1 MYTKSI
7 GIYLGD
13 KYAVVTYK
21 DKDTS
26 VRIIQTGAN
35 NEDYCRSCV
44 AMDRSG
50 YFIVGNSV
58 YYSWKRH
65 APNIVTSIRQLLGVS
80 INDNVVKRMKADKDS
95 YPFGIEKLSGGTE
108 DDIAIILQGKEY
120 TPEQI
125 CAVLLHSLKNDASI
139 KIGDVEYAVLTV
151 PAYYNQKQT
160 TAIRKAAKLAGF
172 KSVNLLMEP
181 VAAALS
187 FDADKLYNQ
196 KEKYYLVYDFS
207 ENRIDLTI
215 LDSKDGLF
223 LVCGT
228 GGNHWLGENGIDVI
242 LSDYVKEQI
251 ESIYNLNLQDLLN
264 SKTEKERNGFV
275 GYLKADVENAKN
287 SLSQNTSATIYISNY
302 LEDEN
307 DDPIDDIVITRDTF
321 EALIRPL
328 IQRTIDLVEELLANN
343 SISADDLSN
352 ILLVGSASCI
362 PLVKKMLDDKY
373 GTNKVLSSEKPMFA
387 VAQGA
392 AIFAESLDATRWMD
406 DDNDGFD
413 ECESTFLAPDT
424 PVFTAKHNYFIQLQ
438 RNGRKEFEKIIEY
451 QTPLPYEINRL
462 FTVTK
467 PNQSIINY
475 KLFSDAE
482 DGAYEKLGD
491 VYILIEKGFPLNGR
505 LMITFS
511 LDEYE
516 MLMVHVS
523 LDSVKRPIKVILGR
537 GNKDSHCCDLLM
549 NKWQDSLSDSNK
561 GQEIRSKIQMI
572 IKNIIK
578 TNPSSDSPIWHLY
591 EQQIS
596 SI

>member
-13 KYAVVTYK
+13 KYAVVAYK
-21 DKDTS
+21 DKDS
-26 VRIIQTGAN
+26 NVRIIKTGAN
-35 NEDYCRSCV
+35 NEELCRSCV
-44 AMDRSG
+44 AMDRRG

-58 YYSWKRH
+58 YNSWKRH

-80 INDNVVKRMKADKDS
+80 INDNIVKRMKADKDS

-125 CAVLLHSLKNDASI
+125 CAALLHSLKNDASI
-139 KIGDVEYAVLTV
+139 KIGDIEHAVITV
-151 PAYYNQKQT
+151 PAYYNEKQA

-181 VAAALS
+181 VAAAIS
-187 FDADKLYNQ
+187 FDVDKLSNQ
-196 KEKYYLVYDFS
+196 KEKYYLVCDFS

-215 LDSKDGLF
+215 LDSTDGLF
-223 LVCGT
+223 LVCGS
-228 GGNHWLGENGIDVI
+228 GGDRWLGGDDIDVL
-242 LSDYVKEQI
+242 LSDYVKQQI
-251 ESIYNLNLQDLLN
+251 ENNNNIVLQDLLDE
-264 SKTEKERNGFV
+264 KTEREVKEFTAG
-275 GYLKADVENAKN
+275 LKADVENAKKA
-287 SLSQNTSATIYISNY
+287 LSQNTSATIYISNY

-321 EALIRPL
+321 ESLIRPL
-328 IQRTIDLVEELLANN
+328 IQRTIDLIGDLLIKT

-352 ILLVGSASCI
+352 ILLVGGSSCI
-362 PLVKKMLDDKY
+362 PLVKKMLVEKY
-373 GTNKVLSSEKPMFA
+373 GVKRVLSSEKPMFA

-392 AIFAESLDATRWMD
+392 AIFAESLDITRWMD
-406 DDNDGFD
+406 DDNDGVD
-413 ECESTFLAPDT
+413 ECESTFYATDT
-424 PVFTAKHNYFIQLQ
+424 PKFTAKHSYYIQLQ
-438 RNGRKEFEKIIEY
+438 RNVFEKFIEEN
-451 QTPLPYEINRL
+451 TPLPYKVHRL
-462 FTVTK
+462 FIVNN

-482 DGAYEKLGD
+482 DGTYEKLGD
-491 VYILIEKGFPLNGR
+491 VYFLIEKGFPLNGR
-505 LMITFS
+505 LMITFC

-516 MLMVHVS
+516 MLMVHAS
-523 LDSVKRPIKVILGR
+523 LDCVKRPIKVILGR

-561 GQEIRSKIQMI
+561 GQELRSKIQMV
-572 IKNIIK
+572 IKDIVK
-578 TNPSSDSPIWHLY
+578 TNPRPDDPVWHLY

>member
-13 KYAVVTYK
+13 KYAVVAYK
-21 DKDTS
+21 DKDS
-26 VRIIQTGAN
+26 NVRIIKTGAN
-35 NEDYCRSCV
+35 NEELCRSCV
-44 AMDRSG
+44 AMDRRG

-58 YYSWKRH
+58 YNSWKRH

-80 INDNVVKRMKADKDS
+80 INDNIVKRMKADKDS

-125 CAVLLHSLKNDASI
+125 CAALLHSLKNDASI
-139 KIGDVEYAVLTV
+139 KIGDIEHAVITV
-151 PAYYNQKQT
+151 PAYYNEKQA

-181 VAAALS
+181 VAAAIS

-215 LDSKDGLF
+215 LDTTDGLIM
-223 LVCGT
+223 VCGT
-228 GGNHWLGENGIDVI
+228 GGNHWLGENGIDAI

-251 ESIYNLNLQDLLN
+251 ESINNLNLQDLLN

-307 DDPIDDIVITRDTF
+307 NDPIDDIVITRDTF
-321 EALIRPL
+321 ESLIRPL
-328 IQRTIDLVEELLANN
+328 IQRTIDLVEELLSNN

-352 ILLVGSASCI
+352 IFLVGSASCI
-362 PLVKKMLDDKY
+362 PLVKKMLDEKY
-373 GTNKVLSSEKPMFA
+373 GTNKVLSSRRPMFA

-406 DDNDGFD
+406 DDNNDFD

-424 PVFTAKHNYFIQLQ
+424 PVFTTKHNYFIQLQ
-438 RNGRKEFEKIIEY
+438 RNGRKEFEKIIED
-451 QTPLPYEINRL
+451 QTPLPYEIHRL

-505 LMITFS
+505 LIISFC
-511 LDEYE
+511 LDEHE
-516 MLMVHVS
+516 MLMVRAS
-523 LDSVKRPIKVILGR
+523 LDCVKRPIKVILGR
-537 GNKDSHCCDLLM
+537 GNFDSHCCDLLM
-549 NKWQDSLSDSNK
+549 NKWQDSLSDGVK
-561 GQEIRSKIQMI
+561 GQELRTKIQMI
-572 IKNIIK
+572 IKDIFK
-578 TNPSSDSPIWHLY
+578 TNPSSDDPVWHLY

-596 SI
+596 SV